1 MEHNMKHIG
10 IIAEYNPFHNG
21 HQYQLQ
27 KAKELFPDKKIIVI
41 MSGDFVQRGEPAIF
55 NKYLRTKCALSS
67 GADIILELPP
77 LFSTA
82 SAEHFASSAILA
94 LAATGVVDTL
104 CFGAE
109 YDDMDIFLKIAD
121 FLVTEPEDYRIL
133 LKQHLKSGLSFPKAR
148 SLALCTCL
156 QDDFCETIL
165 KQPNNILGIEY
176 LKAIL
181 KYRLPITPCII
192 KRQGSGYHDLSLENS
207 LCSASSLRNKIKQ
220 YRNSAP
226 FTAKGTTCQ
235 ISFLSQIDN
244 YIPAPAGLAL
254 TSSEYAKPLF
264 LSDFYPF
271 LQYALWQNKSHLDSY
286 FEMPKELARQ
296 LSSCLQYPCDIE
308 VLLNRLSCKNYT
320 TSRIKRALL
329 NILLNQ
335 KNSDIQKAKQENY
348 ITYLR
353 LLGFTASSSPVL
365 KEMKSTCTI
374 PVINK
379 VTDSKK
385 ILSEDASTRF
395 EKDIHISTLYKQAFF
410 NKYGIETPSEYEQ
423 SVIIKDL

>member
-1 MEHNMKHIG
+1 MKQIG

-21 HQYQLQ
+21 HQYQIQ
-27 KAKELFPDKKIIVI
+27 KAKELFPDKKIIVV
-41 MSGDFVQRGEPAIF
+41 MSGDFVQRGEPAVL
-55 NKYLRTKCALSS
+55 NKYLRAKCALLS
-67 GADIILELPP
+67 GADILLELPP

-82 SAEHFASSAILA
+82 SAEHFASSAVLA

-109 YDDMDIFLKIAD
+109 CDDIDTFLKIAD

-220 YRNSAP
+220 DQNTAP
-226 FTAKGTTCQ
+226 FPIKGTTGR
-235 ISFLSQIDN
+235 IPLLSRIDN
-244 YIPAPAGLAL
+244 YIPAPALLAL
-254 TSSEYAKPLF
+254 NSSEYAKPLF

-271 LQYALWQNKSHLDSY
+271 LQYALWQNRNHLDTY

-296 LSSCLQYPCDIE
+296 LSSCLQYPCDIDE
-308 VLLNRLSCKNYT
+308 LLDRLSCKNYT

-335 KNSDIQKAKQENY
+335 KNDEMQKAKQENY

-353 LLGFTASSSPVL
+353 ILGFTASSSPVL
-365 KEMKSTCTI
+365 KEMKNTCTI
-374 PVINK
+374 PIINK

-385 ILSEDASTRF
+385 ILSVASCSRF
-395 EKDIHISTLYKQAFF
+395 EKDIQISTLYKQVFS
-410 NKYGIETPSEYEQ
+410 NKYGIGTPSEYEQ
-423 SVIIKDL
+423 SVIIEDL

>member
-1 MEHNMKHIG
+1 MKHIG

-21 HQYQLQ
+21 HQYQIQ
-27 KAKELFPDKKIIVI
+27 KAKELFPDKKIVVI

-55 NKYLRTKCALSS
+55 NKYLRAKCALSS

-82 SAEHFASSAILA
+82 SAEHFSSSAILA

-109 YDDMDIFLKIAD
+109 YDNLDTLYKIAD
-121 FLVTEPEDYRIL
+121 FLVTEPEDYQIL

-181 KYRLPITPCII
+181 KYHLPITPCII

-220 YRNSAP
+220 HWDSAP
-226 FTAKGTTCQ
+226 SFAVKGATFQ
-235 ISFLSQIDN
+235 ISLLSQIDN
-244 YIPAPAGLAL
+244 YIPASAGLAL

-271 LQYALWQNKSHLDSY
+271 LQYAFWQNRNQLDTY

-308 VLLNRLSCKNYT
+308 VLLNKLSCKNYT
-320 TSRIKRALL
+320 TSRIKRALT

-365 KEMKSTCTI
+365 KEMKNTCTI

-385 ILSEDASTRF
+385 ILSGDACSRF
-395 EKDIHISTLYKQAFF
+395 EKDILISTLYKQAFF
-410 NKYGIETPSEYEQ
+410 NKYGIGTPSEYEQ
-423 SVIIKDL
+423 SVIIEDL

>member
-1 MEHNMKHIG
+1 MKHIG

-55 NKYLRTKCALSS
+55 NKYLRTKCALLS
-67 GADIILELPP
+67 GADIVLELPP
-77 LFSTA
+77 RFSTA
-82 SAEHFASSAILA
+82 SAEHFASSAVLA
-94 LAATGVVDTL
+94 LAATSVVDTL

-109 YDDMDIFLKIAD
+109 HDDMDTFLKIAD
-121 FLVTEPEDYRIL
+121 FLITEPEDYRTL
-133 LKQHLKSGLSFPKAR
+133 LKHHLKSGLSFPKAR

-156 QDDFCETIL
+156 QDDFCETVL
-165 KQPNNILGIEY
+165 RQPNNILGIEY
-176 LKAIL
+176 LKAVL
-181 KYRLPITPCII
+181 KYHLPLAPYIL
-192 KRQGSGYHDLSLENS
+192 KRQGSGYHDLSLENP
-207 LCSASSLRNKIKQ
+207 LCSASSLRNKIGQCQK
-220 YRNSAP
+220 NTHFAD
-226 FTAKGTTCQ
+226 KGNTCG
-235 ISFLSQIDN
+235 ITPLSQIGN
-244 YIPAPAGLAL
+244 YIPAPAKLAL

-271 LQYALWQNKSHLDSY
+271 LQYALWQNTDHLDTY

-296 LSSCLQYPCDIE
+296 LSACLQYPSDIE
-308 VLLNRLSCKNYT
+308 ELLNRLSCKNYT
-320 TSRIKRALL
+320 TTRIRRALL

-335 KNSDIQKAKQENY
+335 KSGEMQKAKQENY

-353 LLGFTASSSPVL
+353 LLGFTASSSPIL
-365 KEMKSTCTI
+365 KEMKTTCTI
-374 PVINK
+374 PIINK

-385 ILSEDASTRF
+385 ILSEASCSLF
-395 EKDIHISTLYKQAFF
+395 EKDIQISTLYKQAFF

-423 SVIIKDL
+423 SVIIEDL